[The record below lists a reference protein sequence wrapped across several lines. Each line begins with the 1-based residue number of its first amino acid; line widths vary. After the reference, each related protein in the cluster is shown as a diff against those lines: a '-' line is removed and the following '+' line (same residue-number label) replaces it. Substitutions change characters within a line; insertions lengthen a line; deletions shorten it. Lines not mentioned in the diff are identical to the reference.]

1 VSIFEE
7 GKTDTSIRALTPEG
21 IEYVLFPA
29 GPPVR
34 TCAYGI
40 DQMVQWVINIVLGI
54 VTRFFSEEGGVWLYL
69 ILIFCVDWF
78 YHFGC
83 EILFRGQSLGKR
95 VMGIRV
101 VRNDGAPVDPGSSF
115 LRNLLR
121 FADTFLFLCPIAF
134 VSMAAS
140 RGFRRLGDW
149 AAGTLVVY
157 TSKSLA
163 LPLYAGFYREPEG
176 AVSGQGRIVHRPLS
190 GEEKQAILMFARRYP
205 LLGEARAGEI
215 ARPYAASL
223 REDGG
228 TAAEAAGDLSD
239 AAWLLRIARKL
250 SGQPADGPLV
260 SGSPANSPP
269 ADTPEEAGR

>member
-1 VSIFEE
+1 M
-7 GKTDTSIRALTPEG
+7 A
-21 IEYVLFPA
+21 
-29 GPPVR
+29 
-34 TCAYGI
+34 
-40 DQMVQWVINIVLGI
+40 QWVINLVLGI
-54 VTRFFSEEGGVWLYL
+54 ITRFFRGEGGLWLYL

-78 YHFGC
+78 YHCGC
-83 EILFRGQSLGKR
+83 EIFFRGQSLGKR
-95 VMGIRV
+95 IMGIRV

-157 TSKSLA
+157 TPKALA
-163 LPLYAGFYREPEG
+163 LPLYAGPYRGPEA

-205 LLGEARAGEI
+205 LLGEARANEI

-223 REDGG
+223 QNAGG
-228 TAAEAAGDLSD
+228 AAQADAAGDLSG

-250 SGQPADGPLV
+250 SGPPEDGPPAIRPERITG
-260 SGSPANSPP
+260 SGLPP
-269 ADTPEEAGR
+269 AADSLLPVDGLPGDGRKDGR

>member
-1 VSIFEE
+1 MNVFED

-21 IEYVLFPA
+21 IEYVLFSA
-29 GPPVR
+29 GLPIR
-34 TCAYGI
+34 ACAYGI
-40 DQMVQWVINIVLGI
+40 DQALQWTFILAAGVLTHFLGDDGGI
-54 VTRFFSEEGGVWLYL
+54 WLYL

-78 YHFGC
+78 YHIGC
-83 EILFRGQSLGKR
+83 ELLFRGQSLGKR
-95 VMGIRV
+95 IMGIRV
-101 VRNDGAPVDPGSSF
+101 VQNDGAPVNPGASF

-163 LPLYAGFYREPEG
+163 VPRYAGVYRAADGTVPVHAVPSPPEKF
-176 AVSGQGRIVHRPLS
+176 SRRPL
-190 GEEKQAILMFARRYP
+190 GYEERQAILMFARRYP
-205 LLGEARAGEI
+205 LLGEARADEI

-223 REDGG
+223 RN
-228 TAAEAAGDLSD
+228 AGSSAPEDLSD
-239 AAWLLRIARKL
+239 SAYLLRIAGTL
-250 SGQPADGPLV
+250 SGRPGGGPP
-260 SGSPANSPP
+260 GDRP
-269 ADTPEEAGR
+269 